1 LKTPL
6 PFDGLPSGA
15 TDEEVDQQR
24 TYAYQQRVGSL
35 NFAAVISRPDIAYAT
50 SRLSQFLRNP
60 TPGHIAAA
68 DRVIAYLYST
78 RTLAIEYSGSVNSD
92 IFLCSSDAAFA
103 DDETTRRSSDGYLFQ
118 LYGGAIDWR
127 AAKQSTVTTSSTE
140 AELLALS
147 RTAKEAV

>member
-1 LKTPL
+1 L
-6 PFDGLPSGA
+6 PFNGVPCGA
-15 TDEEVDQQR
+15 ASAEIDQQR
-24 TYAYQQRVGSL
+24 TYAYQQRVGSV
-35 NFAAVISRPDIAYAT
+35 NFAAVISRPDVAYTT

-60 TPGHIAAA
+60 TPGHIGAA

-92 IFLCSSDAAFA
+92 IFLYSNNAAFA
-103 DDETTRRSSDGYLFQ
+103 DDKLTRRSSDGYLFQ

-127 AAKQSTVTTSSTE
+127 AAKQNTVTTSSTE

-147 RTAKEAV
+147 RTAKEAI